1 MAISKKGITL
11 FYAEKGA
18 ANIEN
23 TTFAAGVFITIQ
35 DFPDR
40 TFAFRTLCVLFSP
53 LARLKMLMWGGGAL
67 FGFNVRRLM
76 SLTCKHDNPLI
87 SVH

>member
-23 TTFAAGVFITIQ
+23 TTFAA
-35 DFPDR
+35 R
-40 TFAFRTLCVLFSP
+40 LFNIRSM
-53 LARLKMLMWGGGAL
+53 K
-67 FGFNVRRLM
+67 
-76 SLTCKHDNPLI
+76 SL
-87 SVH
+87 S

>member
-23 TTFAAGVFITIQ
+23 TTFAA
-35 DFPDR
+35 R
-40 TFAFRTLCVLFSP
+40 
-53 LARLKMLMWGGGAL
+53 GGPI
-67 FGFNVRRLM
+67 R
-76 SLTCKHDNPLI
+76 I
-87 SVH
+87 

>member
-23 TTFAAGVFITIQ
+23 TTFAAREPYS
-35 DFPDR
+35 D
-40 TFAFRTLCVLFSP
+40 
-53 LARLKMLMWGGGAL
+53 LMYG
-67 FGFNVRRLM
+67 
-76 SLTCKHDNPLI
+76 D
-87 SVH
+87 